1 MKPGVCKYRTL
12 HNKLASPWCLKCGRQ
27 CKDITADKCPESTE
41 TDTNECPK
49 NTEMEVWDE

>member
-1 MKPGVCKYRTL
+1 MKPGVCKHRTL
-12 HNKLASPWCLKCGRQ
+12 HNKLASPWCLKCGKQ

-41 TDTNECPK
+41 TNTNECPK